1 MSTAVQILKKYWGY
15 PAFRPPQDEII
26 EAVLQGND
34 VLALLPTG
42 AGKSIC
48 YQVPALMKDGL
59 CLVISPLIAL
69 MKDQV
74 QQLKRRDVPAAA
86 IFSGLKE
93 AEIDGILNNCAV
105 GHYKLLYVSPERL
118 ASERFLT
125 AIRGIPLS
133 MLAVDEAHCISQW
146 GHDFRP
152 SYRDIAHIRLLFPG
166 IPVMALTASA
176 TPKVQQDIAD
186 VLELKQGFAK
196 FQSSYARPNISFAV
210 REHVSKPEKI
220 LEIIN
225 KVPGTAIVY
234 VRNRRRT
241 EDIAKYL
248 DQNSISATFYHA
260 GLSSK
265 DRNSRQEAWISGKFR
280 VMCCTNAFGMGI
292 DKPDVRL
299 VIHVDVPE
307 SLEAY
312 YQEAGRAGRDGK
324 KSYAVL
330 LVNQE
335 DKDVL
340 NQSLAL
346 RFPDLATVRRVYNAL
361 YNYLGIAFSGGKWN
375 SFEFNIYVFTA
386 RYKLDLV
393 TVYNSLKLL
402 EQSGYLQMNEA
413 FSLPSRITMQM
424 DKSSLYGFQV
434 AHADLDQFIKILLR
448 TYEGIFGHYA
458 PISEQF
464 LANKLKL
471 PLKEIERK
479 LGLLAKY
486 KVITYIPASDV
497 PRITFLEERLPED
510 LVRLD
515 HNFIAFSKEQMS
527 LRIAS
532 VMNYAEA
539 SPERCRQVLMQE
551 YFGETDAKA
560 CGKCDLCLHRKQLQQ
575 TPDLEEMRKRLLRKV
590 SDAGTE
596 GLVLKSFLASVGVS
610 AKEHYLEVLRILLD
624 EQQLCW
630 INEQKQIIG
639 LPDAHRMH
647 RH

>member
-15 PAFRPPQDEII
+15 PAFRPPQDKII
-26 EAVLQGND
+26 EAILQGND

-59 CLVISPLIAL
+59 CLVVSPLIAL

-74 QQLKRRDVPAAA
+74 QQLNRRDIPAAA

-105 GHYKLLYVSPERL
+105 GHFKLLYVSPERL
-118 ASERFLT
+118 ASDRFIT

-152 SYRDIAHIRLLFPG
+152 SYRDIAQIKLLFPD

-176 TPKVQQDIAD
+176 TPKVQQDIAN
-186 VLELKQGFAK
+186 VLELKEGFSR

-210 REHVSKPEKI
+210 REQVSKPEKI
-220 LEIIN
+220 LEIIH
-225 KVPGTAIVY
+225 KIPGTAIVY

-248 DQNSISATFYHA
+248 DQNGISATFYHA
-260 GLSSK
+260 GLSSN

-330 LVNQE
+330 LINQE

-386 RYKLDLV
+386 RYKLDLI

-424 DKSSLYGFQV
+424 DKSALYSFQV
-434 AHADLDQFIKILLR
+434 AHADLDPFIKTLLR

-458 PISEQF
+458 SISEQF
-464 LANKLKL
+464 LANKLKM

-479 LGLLAKY
+479 LSLLAKY

-527 LRIAS
+527 LRIES
-532 VMNYAEA
+532 VLNYAEA
-539 SPERCRQVLMQE
+539 STERCRQVLMQE
-551 YFGETDAKA
+551 YFGETDAKP
-560 CGKCDLCLHRKQLQQ
+560 CGKCDLCLQRKLLQQ
-575 TPDLEEMRKRLLRKV
+575 GPDMEEMRRRLLKKV
-590 SDAGTE
+590 EDAGME
-596 GLVLKSFLASVGVS
+596 GLLLKSFLSSMGVS

-624 EQQLCW
+624 EEQLCW

-639 LPDAHRMH
+639 LPNAHRLRGH
-647 RH
+647 